1 MQLVI
6 GAGRTAAIQ
15 SRFRS
20 VTTATTPSRRSPYA
34 SSARASR
41 LACALSSR

>member
-20 VTTATTPSRRSPYA
+20 VTTATTPSRHSPRA

-41 LACALSSR
+41 LACVLSSW

>member
-15 SRFRS
+15 SRFRP
-20 VTTATTPSRRSPYA
+20 VTTATTPSAQAVGQQGAAAGWPGR
-34 SSARASR
+34 
-41 LACALSSR
+41 